1 MPSASLSGRMT
12 IGTGAL
18 AVGVLGPAGL
28 AGSAQ
33 ATVRHLAALQPGPS
47 TTAHPTT
54 GHPTTGHPTTGHPT
68 TGHPTTGHPTTGHP
82 TTGLPRVSSVLPT
95 EGAPGWPVTL
105 AGSRFRHVTSV
116 AFNGVGASFTVTSSS
131 RITATVPSGAS
142 TGQIIVTTKAGA
154 GRSATF
160 TVTPPQT
167 LEPGETLPST
177 DALTSKD
184 GHYRLDMQGN
194 GNLVYF
200 VTGTAHALWASG
212 TTGHPGAY
220 LTMLGNGNL
229 VMYSASGDK
238 TLWSSKTSGQGP
250 ARLVAQA
257 NGDLIV
263 YQGSTPTW
271 AAGSYDSRLEPGER
285 LRPGWFL
292 SSGNGYKLTMQK
304 NGNLV
309 EAGAPG
315 TIWSSNTAGHAG
327 ATLVMRADGNLV
339 IRHGSTLWASKTAA
353 HPGAKLVDRRSG
365 ILAVRYQGRTLW
377 ASKKGS
383 PPTSPPLTLGQW
395 AGKAGPGAA
404 DADYGY
410 PYPHPPAC
418 THGGACAADRWA
430 FYQGQCTSWVAYRL
444 NQLNAIAFTN
454 SYGGKGR
461 WGNAVNWAAQAR
473 TLKISVNSTPEVG
486 AVAWY
491 ASTKGAP
498 DGHVAYVEK
507 VNSPTSIVISEM
519 NYDGN
524 NGFWVHT
531 ITKNVSDWPTHFIH
545 LADR

>member
-12 IGTGAL
+12 IGTSAL
-18 AVGVLGPAGL
+18 AVAFLATAGL
-28 AGSAQ
+28 TGSAQ
-33 ATVRHLAALQPGPS
+33 ATVRHQRPASPSRQHPAAAYGRHLAALRPS
-47 TTAHPTT
+47 APTT
-54 GHPTTGHPTTGHPT
+54 GHPTTRHPTTRHPT
-68 TGHPTTGHPTTGHP
+68 TR
-82 TTGLPRVSSVLPT
+82 LPRVSSVLPA

-105 AGSRFRHVTSV
+105 TGSGFRHVTSV

-131 RITATVPSGAS
+131 HITATVPGAAS
-142 TGQIIVTTKAGA
+142 TGRIIVTTKAGT

-160 TVTPPQT
+160 TVTPQQT
-167 LEPGETLPST
+167 LEPGEALPST

-184 GHYRLDMQGN
+184 GHYTLDMQGN
-194 GNLVYF
+194 GNLVYY

-229 VMYSASGDK
+229 VMYSVSGDK
-238 TLWSSKTSGQGP
+238 TLWSSKTSGHGP
-250 ARLVAQA
+250 ARLEAQA
-257 NGDLIV
+257 NGDLVV
-263 YQGSTPTW
+263 YQGSTPAW

-309 EAGAPG
+309 EVGAPG
-315 TIWSSNTAGHAG
+315 TMWSSNTAGHAG

-339 IRHGSTLWASKTAA
+339 IRHGTTLWASKTAA

-383 PPTSPPLTLGQW
+383 PPTNPPLTLGQW

-404 DADYGY
+404 ETDYGY

-418 THGGACAADRWA
+418 THGGACTADRWS
-430 FYQGQCTSWVAYRL
+430 FYRGQCTSWVAYRL
-444 NQLNAIAFTN
+444 NQLNAIDFTN

-461 WGNAVNWAAQAR
+461 WGNAVNWEAQAR

-491 ASTKGAP
+491 ASTRGAP
-498 DGHVAYVEK
+498 DGHAAYVEK
-507 VNSPTSIVISEM
+507 VSSPTSIVISEM

-531 ITKNVSDWPTHFIH
+531 ITKTAGDWPTHFIH